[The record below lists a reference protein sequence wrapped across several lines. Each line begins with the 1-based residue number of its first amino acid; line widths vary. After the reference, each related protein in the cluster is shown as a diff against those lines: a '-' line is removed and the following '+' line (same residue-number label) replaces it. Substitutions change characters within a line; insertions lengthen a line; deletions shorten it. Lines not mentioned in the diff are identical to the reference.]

1 MYICVLDTNIAIVTI
16 IVMAGNIVKKRLTYL
31 LGVCVPCAKQNAA
44 KIRVKQLDFDA
55 HLLMVR
61 KFNVSS

>member
-1 MYICVLDTNIAIVTI
+1 
-16 IVMAGNIVKKRLTYL
+16 MAGNIVKKRGLTYL

-44 KIRVKQLDFDA
+44 KIRVKQSDFDA